1 MVEVECPL
9 CTEAVDLGVAEEG
22 AYVCPYCEDEFYWE
36 PDEFLDSDD
45 IKAEIIWPENTVL
58 LGKVPSSEA
67 LSKIVYSILFILFT
81 FLTAGV
87 FTLMWWASH
96 DRRQD
101 KKKMDEMREEYSRG
115 VLNRE
120 FIKGPGLLL
129 YPNQECELLTEYD
142 RPNHHFSS
150 ADITGIHLELNA
162 TGHMNPHGS
171 EWKYS
176 KKSESNSDIILNIE
190 GIPTMTMTFG
200 HKRWKEAERTAQ
212 KLSKLL
218 DMEYEGYENIWQS
231 NSDGFSKI
239 VQSRQIK

>member
-36 PDEFLDSDD
+36 PDELFDSDD

-58 LGKVPSSEA
+58 LGKAPSSEA

-101 KKKMDEMREEYSRG
+101 KKKMDEMKEEY
-115 VLNRE
+115 
-120 FIKGPGLLL
+120 
-129 YPNQECELLTEYD
+129 
-142 RPNHHFSS
+142 
-150 ADITGIHLELNA
+150 
-162 TGHMNPHGS
+162 
-171 EWKYS
+171 
-176 KKSESNSDIILNIE
+176 
-190 GIPTMTMTFG
+190 
-200 HKRWKEAERTAQ
+200 
-212 KLSKLL
+212 
-218 DMEYEGYENIWQS
+218 
-231 NSDGFSKI
+231 
-239 VQSRQIK
+239 